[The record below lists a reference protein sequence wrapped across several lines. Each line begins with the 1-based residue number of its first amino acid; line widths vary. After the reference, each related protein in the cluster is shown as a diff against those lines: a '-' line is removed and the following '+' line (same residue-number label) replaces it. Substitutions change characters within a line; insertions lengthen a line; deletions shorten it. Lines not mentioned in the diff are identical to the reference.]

1 MGLRSPDSLGAG
13 RGPCHTWEVGRGS
26 QRAPSPTV
34 MSPQDPLP
42 PHVPS
47 PTVQA
52 EDDPGQEE
60 AITTI
65 QSILRAHLARVRHR

>member
-1 MGLRSPDSLGAG
+1 MGLHPPDSLGAG
-13 RGPCHTWEVGRGS
+13 RGPCHTREAGRGS
-26 QRAPSPTV
+26 QMALFPTV
-34 MSPQDPLP
+34 VSPQDPLP

-47 PTVQA
+47 PAIQA

-65 QSILRAHLARVRHR
+65 QSVLRAHLARVRHR